1 MHKSH
6 KVFLF
11 ILIFFFNTL
20 NLNAEEKIT
29 YLNIDFVIQ
38 NSNLGKSILKNLNNL
53 DKENKK
59 KFELREK
66 KLRQIENDL
75 INKKNILSKDEL
87 ETNIEK
93 LKKDMN
99 QFNLDRKKVNFEY
112 NEKRKKAINNF
123 LQKITPLIENYVK
136 KNSIS
141 LVLNQK
147 NIFIGSKKY
156 DITNDIIEIVNQNFN

>member
-1 MHKSH
+1 MLKSN
-6 KVFLF
+6 KF
-11 ILIFFFNTL
+11 IFIVLIFFFNIL
-20 NLNAEEKIT
+20 NLNADEKIT

-53 DKENKK
+53 DQENKK
-59 KFELREK
+59 KFAEREK
-66 KLRQIENDL
+66 KLKQIENDL
-75 INKKNILSKDEL
+75 INKKNILSKEEL
-87 ETNIEK
+87 ETNIKE

-112 NEKRKKAINNF
+112 TEKRKKVLNDF
-123 LQKITPLIENYVK
+123 LQQITPIIENYVK
-136 KNSIS
+136 ENSIS

-156 DITNDIIEIVNQNFN
+156 DITNDIIKIVNQNLK

>member
-1 MHKSH
+1 MNSNAGK
-6 KVFLF
+6 KVNDQ
-11 ILIFFFNTL
+11 IKNKR
-20 NLNAEEKIT
+20 EKINKEFLSYKKT
-29 YLNIDFVIQ
+29 IDDEQ
-38 NSNLGKSILKNLNNL
+38 
-53 DKENKK
+53 
-59 KFELREK
+59 K
-66 KLRQIENDL
+66 KLS
-75 INKKNILSKDEL
+75 NKKNILSKDEL

>member
-1 MHKSH
+1 MQKSH
-6 KVFLF
+6 KVFFF
-11 ILIFFFNTL
+11 ILIFSFNIL

-29 YLNIDFVIQ
+29 YINIDFVLQ
-38 NSNLGKSILKNLNNL
+38 NSNLGKSILKNLNDL

-66 KLRQIENDL
+66 KLRQIESDL

-112 NEKRKKAINNF
+112 NEKRNKSINNF
-123 LQKITPLIENYVK
+123 LQQITPLIENYVK
-136 KNSIS
+136 ENSIS